1 MNRTCVK
8 LSVSHR
14 LKMAAQ
20 VFQASETF
28 AAGLTGIRTL
38 TCVTAEM
45 TLQVCLPLYCVR
57 AEWTFVAHRG
67 SGI

>member
-1 MNRTCVK
+1 MCEAEC
-8 LSVSHR
+8 VSHR

-38 TCVTAEM
+38 TGVTAEM
-45 TLQVCLPLYCVR
+45 TLQVGLSLYCVR
-57 AEWTFVAHRG
+57 AEWTFVTHRG